1 MALGDNTLQAARGN
15 SQRGRN
21 PYMVQTELNM
31 ATALSDKGS
40 ALAASDVIPVIA
52 VKKGTMILNAGLEV
66 VTATSAGT
74 STCDLGTGV
83 DADAFVD
90 GFDSA
95 SGTAAGTLSQ
105 NPAAFQPIMCVADD
119 NIDLTLATQSGTAMT
134 TGKLRIW
141 AVLMDCTD
149 MGSDMTANE
158 VARDALA

>member
-21 PYMVQTELNM
+21 PYLVQTELNM

-52 VKKGTMILNAGLEV
+52 VEKGTMILNAGIEV
-66 VTATSAGT
+66 IEATSAGT

-90 GFDSA
+90 GFNSA

-105 NPAAFQPIMCVADD
+105 NPAAYQPIMCVADD
-119 NIDLTLATQSGTAMT
+119 TIDLLLATQSGTAMT

-141 AVLMDCTD
+141 AVLMDCTN
-149 MGSDMTANE
+149 MGGDMTANE